1 MSPQSLYLCG
11 VSEVRVEMKVAP
23 FRALTQPNGIS
34 RYTSGLVV
42 EMRVAPFR
50 ALTHSYW
57 DVSVRVINCRN
68 EGCPIQGI
76 CKISGINSLGFFSC
90 TKTPKEA

>member
-50 ALTHSYW
+50 AFARS
-57 DVSVRVINCRN
+57 
-68 EGCPIQGI
+68 QG
-76 CKISGINSLGFFSC
+76 
-90 TKTPKEA
+90 

>member
-11 VSEVRVEMKVAP
+11 VSEVRVEMKVAPFRALTHPCFVLNNIVRAVEMKVAP

-50 ALTHSYW
+50 AFARS
-57 DVSVRVINCRN
+57 
-68 EGCPIQGI
+68 QG
-76 CKISGINSLGFFSC
+76 
-90 TKTPKEA
+90 